1 MASAT
6 SGGNAEAVSGNTAPQ
21 PSIDKLAAA
30 AVGTDAAMRYLD
42 PACIVVATDRLVA
55 KDKPDAPS
63 LVRLRTALL
72 SPGFAPWTEVEEL
85 ADTVGIVNGTGGSGK
100 TCFMLTARP
109 PGVETLVTFFV
120 VAGDVARWIK
130 NCHCSADE
138 WSTMA
143 PLLHDQLACSEALG
157 TAVREAL
164 VAAVSDAA
172 ARLANGA
179 EIGTPASPDAAAAV
193 RVRVA
198 IDDASECPALTSAVM
213 TQQAA
218 IRDAVRRVCKL
229 PPSSHV
235 DLMVGGRGILGR
247 SEAIS
252 ICADERFKM
261 F

>member
-1 MASAT
+1 MNACLCGTSLPSPSALDPCRRVFQKMLRRLGNTTATQRGGAVRVAAAASA
-6 SGGNAEAVSGNTAPQ
+6 AVSSLSVAPVVRGLGPSVHYLRTETARRNASSTGTIDDADLAKYAKIASDNTVPQ

-30 AVGTDAAMRYLD
+30 SVGTDAAMRYLD

-143 PLLHDQLACSEALG
+143 PL
-157 TAVREAL
+157 
-164 VAAVSDAA
+164 
-172 ARLANGA
+172 
-179 EIGTPASPDAAAAV
+179 
-193 RVRVA
+193 
-198 IDDASECPALTSAVM
+198 
-213 TQQAA
+213 
-218 IRDAVRRVCKL
+218 RVCRL
-229 PPSSHV
+229 W
-235 DLMVGGRGILGR
+235 
-247 SEAIS
+247 
-252 ICADERFKM
+252 
-261 F
+261 